1 MSKTD
6 NPKIDFEILNIARPT
21 KLVIADS
28 SLWGFIEEKPSVI
41 EIIPPMKDIGVSH
54 YFNKNQNNIFNSSNL
69 YLSEVG
75 LTTDL
80 PDGVYT
86 ITLKGSDCHEV
97 SKYYLRTESIEI
109 RLAKAYL
116 QTDFLDNS
124 KDTEIKDFLS
134 EIRSLI
140 AGANSAVKFGELVKG
155 TQILSKANEYL
166 KNYEQCGKKDKS
178 CL

>member
-86 ITLKGSDCHEV
+86 ITLKAV
-97 SKYYLRTESIEI
+97 SYTHLTLPTICS
-109 RLAKAYL
+109 
-116 QTDFLDNS
+116 
-124 KDTEIKDFLS
+124 
-134 EIRSLI
+134 
-140 AGANSAVKFGELVKG
+140 V
-155 TQILSKANEYL
+155 
-166 KNYEQCGKKDKS
+166 
-178 CL
+178 